1 MAGKL
6 QVTKAQAVADDE
18 KRPLLK
24 DIHVSVNRHDP
35 SSSALSGLGDRYPS
49 QDATC
54 ISSALF
60 SWVTPLMELGNQ
72 RPLEHDDLYLLD
84 PANRAHEV
92 STDFQEAWKKQCSK
106 PGSKPSLTW
115 TLASCFGAQIAKAG
129 LLKLIHD
136 SLQFVG
142 PMLIKE
148 IIAYLQN
155 PDAPLSEGLVY
166 AGIVFVSG
174 VMQSFLLRNYFFHCF
189 EAGMRVR
196 SAVCTAVY
204 TKSLVLSA
212 AARQKKTTGEI
223 TNLMS
228 IDAQRLQELST
239 YINSVWFSIF
249 QIVVACYLLW
259 KQIGPATFAG
269 VAVII
274 LMLPVTAGIS
284 KLMRR
289 LQLKLMEVK
298 DERIK
303 ICNEVL
309 AGMKVI
315 KLQAWEHSFT
325 KRVLEYRSE
334 ELSKLRTYIY
344 ARSGSMTLF
353 SAIPSL
359 VTVASFYTF
368 VKLGNTLDVGTALT
382 SLALFNILRFPLFML
397 PQVLNSI
404 VEASVSIDRLRS
416 YFQEEERE
424 QVGPGDLDG
433 VGVRVNNAD
442 FMWDTA
448 PKTSPTSDAST
459 VSKEEDSLL
468 QEDSILDKEALG
480 GDSLPVLQSVSLE
493 ARPGDLIAVV
503 GHVGAGKST
512 LLSGILG
519 DARCSRGD
527 VSLRGSVAY
536 VSQQP
541 FIQNA
546 TVRENICFGLPFNE
560 AKYAEALRVSSMQKD
575 LTVLPGGDMTEI
587 GEKGI
592 NLSGGQRTRV
602 ALARAVYQD
611 ADIYLLD
618 DILSAVDSHVGH
630 DIFKECIKTCLKDK
644 LVVLVTHGLTFL
656 SECGKIVVLE
666 NGVIMENGSYE
677 DLMEKDGG
685 LLMDLVAKYK
695 DQDAQQD
702 SPTIEDEI
710 SVDELEEDEEDN
722 PTPERLARRMSRS
735 SVRSERS
742 LSEAGMEAQLM
753 TDEDRSVGDVAWQVY
768 KTWIMAFG
776 GIFAGL
782 VVIVIFIATQFVN
795 LLSTWWLSFWSE
807 HSQPK
812 DGPADKESEMFYV
825 YIYMALNLVY
835 AVALYI
841 RAITTY
847 KGGLRASKSL
857 FQNLLARIL
866 RAPTSFFDTTPTG
879 RIVNRLSK
887 DVYTVDESIP
897 ATWSMLL
904 NTFISVLVTLAT
916 ISYVTPIFM
925 VILLPVLVGYYI
937 SQRYFIKS
945 SRELQRLDSISRS
958 PVFALLSETLD
969 GLPTIRAYRAE
980 TQFSTK
986 NEELIDR
993 NQRAYF
999 LNFAVNCWLALRL
1012 EFAGTLIAAFAAL
1025 TAVLAHSSDPE
1036 RGAAFAGL
1044 AGVSLTYAFSVT
1056 QSLNWSVRMLSQL
1069 QTQMV
1074 SVERIKNYTVMD
1086 VEAELTSV
1094 GKLPPAQEWPSAG
1107 AIEFRNVNLR
1117 YRPGLPRVLRNL
1129 SLSIRPQEK
1138 IGIVGRTGAGKSSLV
1153 VALMRLVELD
1163 SGSIVIDGLDISTI
1177 GLHEL
1182 RNKISIIPQ
1191 DPVLFSGTVRS
1202 NVDPFDQYTDEQIW
1216 TSLRRAHLAHVVSAL
1231 DGPVDEKGSNFSV
1244 GERQLLCIARA
1255 LLKRSRIILMDEAT
1269 ASIDTET
1276 DRKIQRSIREEFRD
1290 CTCLT
1295 IAHRINT
1302 ILDADRILVMERG
1315 AVGEFDTPKALQ
1327 KKQDGLFKALVE
1339 HWKNE
1344 VFDHATLKWKC
1355 AIPTKT
1361 RIETRFGK
1369 GFNIVDTREGSFKDS
1384 SMVLSTA
1391 YDNAAEGRI
1400 FESKTSKPVR
1410 VLDLRGSHV
1419 DLEIVTQLSRELT
1432 LSYNVIGEIGST
1444 ALAKALATNSR
1455 LQVLDLMHNRIGKDG
1470 ITPWL
1475 GDTMRVNYALRELKL
1490 SHNAIGDQKTA
1501 ELLQSLAPKPLTEEE
1516 KLKACLAN
1524 RRHTT
1529 MPHKSPEAQTDS
1541 EPFNSTLR
1549 SLLLS
1554 NTGISDEASTHLAH
1568 MLSHTRSLTHLD
1580 ISCNNF
1586 TSEGN
1591 VNIAQGMQRNATLRY
1606 LNYRENKLDEVAA
1619 LAILRALKTCSFLE
1633 TALFQDCFG
1642 GESTVGSALG
1652 QLLSTADSLVSLDL
1666 SHCSLEPP
1674 GVVDFYYALAENTSL
1689 RSIDLTCS
1697 GLKSDSAAGILAKSL
1712 QQNSTLTFIN
1722 LAYNE
1727 ITLRGCKV
1735 LRDGVAGRSETAARL
1750 VMSLEGNSGEKCP
1763 TGTVITGGTRPV
1775 RPQLV
1780 N

>member
-1 MAGKL
+1 
-6 QVTKAQAVADDE
+6 
-18 KRPLLK
+18 
-24 DIHVSVNRHDP
+24 
-35 SSSALSGLGDRYPS
+35 
-49 QDATC
+49 
-54 ISSALF
+54 
-60 SWVTPLMELGNQ
+60 MELGNQ

-92 STDFQEAWKKQCSK
+92 ATEFQAAWRKQCNK
-106 PGSKPSLTW
+106 PSGKPSLAW
-115 TLASCFGAQIAKAG
+115 TLASCFGGQIAKAG
-129 LLKLIHD
+129 LLKLVHD
-136 SLQFVG
+136 SLQFVA

-155 PDAPLSEGLVY
+155 PDAPLSEGLLY

-239 YINSVWFSIF
+239 FINSVWFSIF

-269 VAVII
+269 VTVII

-289 LQLKLMEVK
+289 LQLKLMTVK

-359 VTVASFYTF
+359 VTVTSFYTY

-404 VEASVSIDRLRS
+404 VEASVSIDRLSS

-424 QVGPGDLDG
+424 KVGPGDLDS
-433 VGVRVNNAD
+433 VGVRVSNAD
-442 FMWDTA
+442 FMWDTV
-448 PKTSPTSDAST
+448 PSTTSSSEAS
-459 VSKEEDSLL
+459 SRSQEEDSLL
-468 QEDSILDKEALG
+468 QEDSILDKESLG
-480 GDSLPVLQSVSLE
+480 GGDNLPVLQGVTLE

-519 DARCSRGD
+519 DARCSRGE
-527 VSLRGSVAY
+527 VNLRGSVAY

-560 AKYAEALRVSSMQKD
+560 AKYAEALRVSTMQKD
-575 LTVLPGGDMTEI
+575 LAVLPGGDMTEI

-630 DIFKECIKTCLKDK
+630 DIFKECIKSCLKDK

-656 SECGKIVVLE
+656 SECDKIVVLE
-666 NGVIMENGSYE
+666 NGMIVEHGAYD

-695 DQDAQQD
+695 DQDQQE
-702 SPTIEDEI
+702 PHTIEDVEDEI
-710 SVDELEEDEEDN
+710 SLDELEEDEEDN
-722 PTPERLARRMSRS
+722 PTPERLGRRLSRS
-735 SVRSERS
+735 SIRSDRTAS
-742 LSEAGMEAQLM
+742 DAGLEAQLM

-776 GIFAGL
+776 GFSAGL
-782 VVIVIFIATQFVN
+782 LVIIVFVATQCVN

-807 HSQPK
+807 HSQAT
-812 DGPADKESEMFYV
+812 DDDEQPANPQSQMFYV
-825 YIYMALNLVY
+825 YVYMGLNVAY
-835 AVALYI
+835 AVALYV

-847 KGGLRASKSL
+847 KGGLRASRSL

-897 ATWSMLL
+897 ATWSILL

-925 VILLPVLVGYYI
+925 IILLPVLVGYYI

-1074 SVERIKNYTVMD
+1074 SVERIKNYTIMD
-1086 VEAELTSV
+1086 TEAELTSV

-1107 AIEFRNVNLR
+1107 AIEFRDVNLR

-1163 SGSIVIDGLDISTI
+1163 SGSIVIDGLDIGTI

-1216 TSLRRAHLAHVVSAL
+1216 ASLRRAHLAHVVTAL
-1231 DGPVDEKGSNFSV
+1231 DSAVDEKGSNFSV

-1315 AVGEFDTPKALQ
+1315 TVGEFDTPKALQ
-1327 KKQDGLFKALVE
+1327 KKPDGLFKGLVE
-1339 HWKNE
+1339 HWQNE
-1344 VFDHATLKWKC
+1344 
-1355 AIPTKT
+1355 
-1361 RIETRFGK
+1361 GK
-1369 GFNIVDTREGSFKDS
+1369 
-1384 SMVLSTA
+1384 
-1391 YDNAAEGRI
+1391 
-1400 FESKTSKPVR
+1400 
-1410 VLDLRGSHV
+1410 
-1419 DLEIVTQLSRELT
+1419 
-1432 LSYNVIGEIGST
+1432 
-1444 ALAKALATNSR
+1444 
-1455 LQVLDLMHNRIGKDG
+1455 
-1470 ITPWL
+1470 
-1475 GDTMRVNYALRELKL
+1475 
-1490 SHNAIGDQKTA
+1490 
-1501 ELLQSLAPKPLTEEE
+1501 
-1516 KLKACLAN
+1516 
-1524 RRHTT
+1524 
-1529 MPHKSPEAQTDS
+1529 
-1541 EPFNSTLR
+1541 
-1549 SLLLS
+1549 
-1554 NTGISDEASTHLAH
+1554 
-1568 MLSHTRSLTHLD
+1568 
-1580 ISCNNF
+1580 
-1586 TSEGN
+1586 
-1591 VNIAQGMQRNATLRY
+1591 
-1606 LNYRENKLDEVAA
+1606 
-1619 LAILRALKTCSFLE
+1619 
-1633 TALFQDCFG
+1633 
-1642 GESTVGSALG
+1642 
-1652 QLLSTADSLVSLDL
+1652 
-1666 SHCSLEPP
+1666 
-1674 GVVDFYYALAENTSL
+1674 
-1689 RSIDLTCS
+1689 
-1697 GLKSDSAAGILAKSL
+1697 
-1712 QQNSTLTFIN
+1712 
-1722 LAYNE
+1722 
-1727 ITLRGCKV
+1727 
-1735 LRDGVAGRSETAARL
+1735 
-1750 VMSLEGNSGEKCP
+1750 
-1763 TGTVITGGTRPV
+1763 
-1775 RPQLV
+1775 
-1780 N
+1780 

>member
-1 MAGKL
+1 MAAKG
-6 QVTKAQAVADDE
+6 E
-18 KRPLLK
+18 KQPLLGN
-24 DIHVSVNRHDP
+24 IHVTFTPNSDP
-35 SSSALSGLGDRYPS
+35 FSSSSGLGDRYPS

-54 ISSALF
+54 VSSALF
-60 SWVTPLMELGNQ
+60 SWVTPLMELGNK
-72 RPLEHDDLYLLD
+72 RPLEHEDLYLLD

-92 STDFQEAWKKQCSK
+92 SEAFQKAWQR
-106 PGSKPSLTW
+106 
-115 TLASCFGAQIAKAG
+115 QAG
-129 LLKLIHD
+129 LLKLVHD

-148 IIAYLQN
+148 IIAYLQD
-155 PDAPLSEGLVY
+155 PSAPLSQGLIY
-166 AGIVFVSG
+166 AAIVFVSG
-174 VMQSFLLRNYFFHCF
+174 VLQSFLLRNYFFHCF

-196 SAVCTAVY
+196 SAVCAAVY
-204 TKSLVLSA
+204 SKSLVLSA

-239 YINSVWFSIF
+239 FINSVWFSIF

-259 KQIGPATFAG
+259 RQIGPATFAG

-289 LQLKLMEVK
+289 LQLKLMKVK

-325 KRVLEYRSE
+325 KRVLEFRSE

-359 VTVASFYTF
+359 VTVASFWTY
-368 VKLGNTLDVGTALT
+368 VKMGNTLDVGTALT

-404 VEASVSIDRLRS
+404 VEASVSIDRLCS
-416 YFQEEERE
+416 YFQEEECE
-424 QVGPGDLDG
+424 KVGPGDLDS
-433 VGVRVNNAD
+433 VGIRTRNAD
-442 FMWDTA
+442 FTWE
-448 PKTSPTSDAST
+448 TSLRGSS
-459 VSKEEDSLL
+459 SESSESLEEDSLL
-468 QEDSILDKEALG
+468 QEDSILDKETLG
-480 GDSLPVLQSVSLE
+480 GEESLPVLQNVSLN
-493 ARPGDLIAVV
+493 ARPGDLIAIV

-527 VSLRGSVAY
+527 VHLRGSVAY

-546 TVRENICFGLPFNE
+546 TVRENICFGLPFDE
-560 AKYAEALRVSSMQKD
+560 ARYAEAVRVSSMQKD
-575 LTVLPGGDMTEI
+575 LIVLPGGDLTEI

-630 DIFKECIKTCLKDK
+630 DIFKECIKNCLKDK

-666 NGVIMENGSYE
+666 NGTIVEDGTYP

-695 DQDAQQD
+695 DQDQQNEVH
-702 SPTIEDEI
+702 TTEELEDDI
-710 SVDELEEDEEDN
+710 SLDELEEDEEDN
-722 PTPERLARRMSRS
+722 PTPERLGRRLSRS

-742 LSEAGMEAQLM
+742 SEAGAGAEGQLM

-768 KTWIMAFG
+768 KTWILAFG

-782 VVIVIFIATQFVN
+782 TIVIIFIATQFVN

-807 HSQPK
+807 HSQPT
-812 DGPADKESEMFYV
+812 DDDDEPANPQSQMFYV
-825 YIYMALNLVY
+825 YVYMGLNAAY

-847 KGGLRASKSL
+847 KGGLRASQSL

-925 VILLPVLVGYYI
+925 VILIPVLVGYYI

-969 GLPTIRAYRAE
+969 GLSTIRAYNAE
-980 TQFSTK
+980 VQFSTK
-986 NEELIDR
+986 NEGLLDR

-1036 RGAAFAGL
+1036 RGTAFAGL

-1074 SVERIKNYTVMD
+1074 SVERIKNYTIMD
-1086 VEAELTSV
+1086 TEAELTSV

-1129 SLSIRPQEK
+1129 SLTIRPQEK

-1163 SGSIVIDGLDISTI
+1163 SGSIFIDGLDVSSI

-1191 DPVLFSGTVRS
+1191 DPVLFSGSVRS

-1216 TSLRRAHLAHVVSAL
+1216 TSLRRAHLAHVVTAL
-1231 DGPVDEKGSNFSV
+1231 DGTVDEKGSNFSV

-1276 DRKIQRSIREEFRD
+1276 DRKIQKSIREEFRD

-1315 AVGEFDTPKALQ
+1315 GVGEFDSPKALQ
-1327 KKQDGLFKALVE
+1327 KNPDGLFKALVE
-1339 HWKNE
+1339 HWKN
-1344 VFDHATLKWKC
+1344 D
-1355 AIPTKT
+1355 
-1361 RIETRFGK
+1361 GK
-1369 GFNIVDTREGSFKDS
+1369 
-1384 SMVLSTA
+1384 
-1391 YDNAAEGRI
+1391 
-1400 FESKTSKPVR
+1400 
-1410 VLDLRGSHV
+1410 
-1419 DLEIVTQLSRELT
+1419 
-1432 LSYNVIGEIGST
+1432 
-1444 ALAKALATNSR
+1444 
-1455 LQVLDLMHNRIGKDG
+1455 
-1470 ITPWL
+1470 
-1475 GDTMRVNYALRELKL
+1475 
-1490 SHNAIGDQKTA
+1490 
-1501 ELLQSLAPKPLTEEE
+1501 
-1516 KLKACLAN
+1516 
-1524 RRHTT
+1524 
-1529 MPHKSPEAQTDS
+1529 
-1541 EPFNSTLR
+1541 
-1549 SLLLS
+1549 
-1554 NTGISDEASTHLAH
+1554 
-1568 MLSHTRSLTHLD
+1568 
-1580 ISCNNF
+1580 
-1586 TSEGN
+1586 
-1591 VNIAQGMQRNATLRY
+1591 
-1606 LNYRENKLDEVAA
+1606 
-1619 LAILRALKTCSFLE
+1619 
-1633 TALFQDCFG
+1633 
-1642 GESTVGSALG
+1642 
-1652 QLLSTADSLVSLDL
+1652 
-1666 SHCSLEPP
+1666 
-1674 GVVDFYYALAENTSL
+1674 
-1689 RSIDLTCS
+1689 
-1697 GLKSDSAAGILAKSL
+1697 
-1712 QQNSTLTFIN
+1712 
-1722 LAYNE
+1722 
-1727 ITLRGCKV
+1727 
-1735 LRDGVAGRSETAARL
+1735 
-1750 VMSLEGNSGEKCP
+1750 
-1763 TGTVITGGTRPV
+1763 
-1775 RPQLV
+1775 
-1780 N
+1780 